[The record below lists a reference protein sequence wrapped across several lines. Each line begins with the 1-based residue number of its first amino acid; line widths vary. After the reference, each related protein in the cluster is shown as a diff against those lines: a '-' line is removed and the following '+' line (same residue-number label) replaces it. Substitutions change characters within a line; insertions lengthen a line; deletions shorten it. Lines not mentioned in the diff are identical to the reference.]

1 MFIKISII
9 IAAYLIGSIP
19 TALLYSK
26 LAHGRDIRTIGSR
39 NMGARNTK
47 QQFGVWAGLMVAVVD
62 ITKGA
67 LAVLLAMAFKLPFI
81 YQMAAGTAAV
91 LGHDFSIFAQFR
103 GGKGLA
109 TTGGVFLALFPLPAL
124 IGLVLQIVIYL
135 IFKNWDL
142 GSGICMGVFVL
153 IVFLSGEPFISIGL
167 IISLLLFIPFK
178 KWLDNPH
185 KEKIQEQGSL
195 DENLY

>member
-1 MFIKISII
+1 MLIKISIVI
-9 IAAYLIGSIP
+9 VAYLIGSIP
-19 TALLYSK
+19 TALHYSK
-26 LAHGRDIRTIGSR
+26 LVHGSDIRTIGTQ

-47 QQFGVWAGLMVAVVD
+47 QQYGLRAGLMVSVVD
-62 ITKGA
+62 MAKGA
-67 LAVLLAMAFKLPFI
+67 LAVLLAIGFKLPLAW
-81 YQMAAGTAAV
+81 QMAAGAAAV

-124 IGLVLQIVIYL
+124 ICLVLQILVYL

-142 GSGICMGVFVL
+142 GTGICMGVFFL
-153 IVFLSGEPFISIGL
+153 IVSLKGEPLISIGF

-178 KWLDNPH
+178 KWLDKP
-185 KEKIQEQGSL
+185 
-195 DENLY
+195 YR